1 MVTYLVPSDTA
12 RLAHAGL
19 ANCQNMGLLLTRFTS
34 REAISGENA
43 ASAND
48 RNTKER
54 DVWFRQITAQV
65 RLDSAPL
72 SDIIAASIDRWIG
85 MTGNAS
91 RFQFYNRSR
100 LIVGL
105 GGKGALE
112 IGITL
117 HHTTGLPYIPGS
129 ALKGL
134 ARAYALLSLA
144 AELQAGQDELEQ
156 LDTDLMLGRLDAT
169 LELATA
175 YREIFGF
182 AANEHLSESDAGKV
196 IFYDA
201 ILFTALVD
209 PPNSEI
215 FSIDVM
221 TPHFSDYYRANG
233 GADPHDADKPN
244 PVSFLTVNEGLIFGF
259 AVGTR
264 GNGTDDHRKQ
274 ARAWLRGGLTELG
287 IGAKTASGYGIFAPV
302 PK

>member
-34 REAISGENA
+34 KEAISGENA
-43 ASAND
+43 ESVND
-48 RNTKER
+48 RNVKER
-54 DVWFRQITAQV
+54 DVWFRKITSQV
-65 RLDSAPL
+65 RVNSDDL
-72 SDIIAASIDRWIG
+72 SRMIVATGDRWQS
-85 MTGNAS
+85 MTANAS
-91 RFQFYNRSR
+91 RFSMYNRSR
-100 LIVGL
+100 LLIGL
-105 GGKGALE
+105 GAKGALE

-134 ARAYALLSLA
+134 ARTYALLSLA
-144 AELQAGQDELEQ
+144 AERQAGQDELEQ
-156 LDTDLMLGRLDAT
+156 LDTDLMLGRLDST
-169 LELATA
+169 LELAEA

-182 AANEHLSESDAGKV
+182 AANEHRSDSDAGKAV
-196 IFYDA
+196 FYDA
-201 ILFTALVD
+201 ILFDMLIE

-221 TPHFSDYYRANG
+221 TPHFTEYYRASG
-233 GADPHDADKPN
+233 SDAPHDAGNPI
-244 PVSFLTVNEGLIFGF
+244 PVSFLTVNEGFVFRF

-264 GNGTDDHRKQ
+264 GNGTEDHRKQ
-274 ARAWLRGGLTELG
+274 ARTWLRGGLTELG
-287 IGAKTASGYGIFAPV
+287 IGSKTAAGYGIFAPL